1 MVDRDLTAIAAE
13 VHRAGH
19 VVVRVGERSGDRR
32 G

>member
-1 MVDRDLTAIAAE
+1 MVDRDLTSIAAE

-19 VVVRVGERSGDRR
+19 VVVHVGERLEKRR